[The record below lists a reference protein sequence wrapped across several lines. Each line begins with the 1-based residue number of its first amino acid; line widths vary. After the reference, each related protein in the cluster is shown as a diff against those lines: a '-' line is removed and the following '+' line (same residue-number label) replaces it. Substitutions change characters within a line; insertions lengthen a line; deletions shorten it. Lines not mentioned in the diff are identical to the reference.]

1 MRFRTCSRILRWASG
16 SVFTDPEGY
25 QVEIQTHGKCMSSL
39 HQPQLEPIRYRRD
52 RARLDPLQGGI
63 VPIRCPTRRG
73 AAGHRASAGRPHNR
87 AHAAACSRQSDRRFV
102 IACFGDPGLHA
113 LRDQTALPVLGIQEA
128 AVMTALTLGQR
139 FGVIAILPGSIP
151 RHLRAF
157 GAMGVLDRLA
167 GDRALGL
174 GVAEL
179 SEPGRS
185 LTAMIETGHRLRDED
200 GANVLI
206 MGCAGMAD
214 YRDTLEAETG
224 LPVVEPCQ
232 AAAAMALGQIALNL
246 TAPKKG
252 FRRLM
257 ALRQA
262 FSPLLLPRFCRMG
275 LWISTAST
283 VSRIS
288 ISKRGQRA

>member
-1 MRFRTCSRILRWASG
+1 MSLVVINPNSSQ
-16 SVFTDPEGY
+16 SVTDG
-25 QVEIQTHGKCMSSL
+25 IA
-39 HQPQLEPIRYRRD
+39 
-52 RARLDPLQGGI
+52 RALIPLQGGI
-63 VPIRCPTRRG
+63 VSIRCLTLEEGPPGIESQVQADLTIAPMLRL
-73 AAGHRASAGRPHNR
+73 
-87 AHAAACSRQSDRRFV
+87 AAAQSDASGYV

-200 GANVLI
+200 GADVLI

-246 TAPKKG
+246 TRRPKK
-252 FRRLM
+252 R
-257 ALRQA
+257 
-262 FSPLLLPRFCRMG
+262 SP
-275 LWISTAST
+275 
-283 VSRIS
+283 
-288 ISKRGQRA
+288 K